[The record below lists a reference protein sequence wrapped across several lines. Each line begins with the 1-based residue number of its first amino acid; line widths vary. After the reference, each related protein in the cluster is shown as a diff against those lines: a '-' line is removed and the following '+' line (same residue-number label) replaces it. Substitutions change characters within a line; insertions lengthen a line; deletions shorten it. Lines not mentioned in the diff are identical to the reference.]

1 MALAHVHAI
10 HGLSE
15 RAHLYTQTLLYVRPH
30 FLTYSLRS
38 RQSRLLPTPFLQ
50 SNRTKIGED
59 MNSNE
64 VSSARV
70 HTMPELE
77 RLIVDR
83 VLLADDRIKA
93 GVTLPA
99 GHSWWASDCRLKFS
113 GSPVRSTACGAS
125 LFVRRDA
132 IEGRSPDDLLS
143 DKTTIRAEIRLF
155 MPEALY
161 LEGGTV
167 RRYRRHSGKKYSAT
181 LWVNTGPHWAF
192 QSTSH
197 LRDKEPFVYGD
208 TLGEICAGIIER
220 VNIALAR
227 AALWISAQESGMVE
241 AVCA

>member
-1 MALAHVHAI
+1 
-10 HGLSE
+10 
-15 RAHLYTQTLLYVRPH
+15 
-30 FLTYSLRS
+30 
-38 RQSRLLPTPFLQ
+38 
-50 SNRTKIGED
+50 

-64 VSSARV
+64 ISSARV
-70 HTMPELE
+70 HTMLELE

-93 GVTLPA
+93 GITLPA
-99 GHSWWASDCRLKFS
+99 GHSWWVSDCRLKFS

-125 LFVRRDA
+125 LFIRRDA
-132 IEGRSPDDLLS
+132 IEGMSPDDLLS
-143 DKTTIRAEIRLF
+143 DKATIKAEIRLF

-167 RRYRRHSGKKYSAT
+167 QRYRRHSGKKYSAT
-181 LWVNTGPHWAF
+181 LWVKTGPHWAF

-208 TLGEICAGIIER
+208 TLGELCAGIIER
-220 VNIALAR
+220 VNAALVR
-227 AALWISAQESGMVE
+227 ATLWISAEESGTEE

>member
-1 MALAHVHAI
+1 
-10 HGLSE
+10 
-15 RAHLYTQTLLYVRPH
+15 
-30 FLTYSLRS
+30 
-38 RQSRLLPTPFLQ
+38 
-50 SNRTKIGED
+50 

-70 HTMPELE
+70 HTMLELE
-77 RLIVDR
+77 RIIVDR
-83 VLLADDRIKA
+83 VSLADDRIKA
-93 GVTLPA
+93 GVALPA
-99 GHSWWASDCRLKFS
+99 GYSWWASDCRLKFS

-125 LFVRRDA
+125 LFIRKDA
-132 IEGRSPDDLLS
+132 VEGRSPDDLLS
-143 DKTTIRAEIRLF
+143 DKATIRAEIRLF

-167 RRYRRHSGKKYSAT
+167 RKYRRHSGKKYSAT

-197 LRDKEPFVYGD
+197 LSETEPFVYGD

-220 VNIALAR
+220 VNTALGR
-227 AALWISAQESGMVE
+227 AAQWISAQESRMLE